1 MGRSPWLPPRSR
13 RGPRPDRP
21 GAPESKFLSL
31 NSYHPPTEVA
41 RDGRKMRGSLSLRN
55 VRWVLSLAICLI
67 LPAGV
72 SGFDLPESDSQIW
85 KVGLQRWTVQ
95 EENRYGEWVEA
106 NVNEDF
112 FIRHG
117 IPVDC
122 ADVPHAVRWIYARI
136 SHLPAAATTVDNRL
150 MGHWSRDW
158 GHLPTDERWDKDRR
172 FRAALQFML
181 SKTWTRSL
189 PSDLYPI
196 RVAPDSVKAGTVLL
210 IAESH
215 AGIVRNIVMDGSTV
229 HPVQTL
235 EATAP
240 RHMQKMKHRD
250 FNLPDPGLPFH
261 SGLVKFRWPIQLNGQ
276 WQYLQM
282 KEHPYYSEE
291 QYSSTFNDGSVDYI
305 DAVAKRIDPKV
316 YDPHERISRI
326 LDALTNR
333 LKERIPIVLAGNQ
346 QCRRGRCP
354 EGTRLWNDYSTPGRD
369 ESLAVAISYL
379 EGFMKQNHIDREP
392 LLDQTD
398 RIFLQISPDRVITV
412 KHVLQNAAWLSSDPE
427 AAIAARWGFEKCSMI
442 ALNIRTAQDSIA
454 FITRT
459 YGRTDPRFAERS
471 IWVRQ
476 RIVDEMEEEGRK
488 SNCAKSSV
496 QQVVSTNSW
505 QMRD

>member
-1 MGRSPWLPPRSR
+1 
-13 RGPRPDRP
+13 
-21 GAPESKFLSL
+21 
-31 NSYHPPTEVA
+31 
-41 RDGRKMRGSLSLRN
+41 
-55 VRWVLSLAICLI
+55 
-67 LPAGV
+67 
-72 SGFDLPESDSQIW
+72 
-85 KVGLQRWTVQ
+85 
-95 EENRYGEWVEA
+95 
-106 NVNEDF
+106 
-112 FIRHG
+112 
-117 IPVDC
+117 
-122 ADVPHAVRWIYARI
+122 
-136 SHLPAAATTVDNRL
+136 
-150 MGHWSRDW
+150 
-158 GHLPTDERWDKDRR
+158 
-172 FRAALQFML
+172 ML
-181 SKTWTRSL
+181 SKTWTRTL

-196 RVAPDSVKAGTVLL
+196 RVAPDSVQAGTVFL
-210 IAESH
+210 IAETH

-240 RHMQKMKHRD
+240 RHMQKLKHRD
-250 FNLPDPGLPFH
+250 FNSPDPDLLFH

-316 YDPHERISRI
+316 YDPHERIRRI

-333 LKERIPIVLAGNQ
+333 LKERIPIVLAGHQ
-346 QCRRGRCP
+346 QCRSGRCL

-369 ESLAVAISYL
+369 ESLAVAMSYL
-379 EGFMKQNHIDREP
+379 EGIMQQNHIDREP

-398 RIFLQISPDRVITV
+398 TIFLQISPDRSITV

-427 AAIAARWGFEKCSMI
+427 ATIAARWGLEKCGMI
-442 ALNIRTAQDSIA
+442 ALNIKGAQDSIA

-476 RIVDEMEEEGRK
+476 RIVDDMEEEGRK
-488 SNCAKSSV
+488 SNCAESSV
-496 QQVVSTNSW
+496 QQVVVTNSR
-505 QMRD
+505 QRQD